1 MTRVVGEY
9 HRHRPEGS
17 ELKWPCGG
25 ISWSLKPNSL
35 ERPPGHASLSL
46 WPLRRSMSSSGH
58 VWADDKADVQRNVD
72 KTLKYSG
79 NLI

>member
-1 MTRVVGEY
+1 MAVWGDQLVPETKQSRAAPGARKSVVVATF
-9 HRHRPEGS
+9 
-17 ELKWPCGG
+17 K
-25 ISWSLKPNSL
+25 
-35 ERPPGHASLSL
+35 
-46 WPLRRSMSSSGH
+46 RSMSSSGH